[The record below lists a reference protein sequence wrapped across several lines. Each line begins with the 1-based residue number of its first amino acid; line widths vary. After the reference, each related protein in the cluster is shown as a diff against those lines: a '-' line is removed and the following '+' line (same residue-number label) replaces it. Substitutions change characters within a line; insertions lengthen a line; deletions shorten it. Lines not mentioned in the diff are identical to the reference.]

1 MALLQ
6 ALIILAEPRH
16 HPGAKVFDKNVSGGQ
31 YAFNWLQ
38 QRLLP
43 EGYRAPA
50 GTYRKFGGTP
60 T

>member
-1 MALLQ
+1 MNWSVV
-6 ALIILAEPRH
+6 
-16 HPGAKVFDKNVSGGQ
+16 GAMRKNVSGGQ

-43 EGYRAPA
+43 EIYRAPK
-50 GTYRKFGGTP
+50 GTYRPFGGTA

>member
-1 MALLQ
+1 MQ
-6 ALIILAEPRH
+6 VRWINMR
-16 HPGAKVFDKNVSGGQ
+16 KNVGTKAGS

-43 EGYRAPA
+43 EGYRAPK
-50 GTYRKFGGTP
+50 GTFRQFGGTP